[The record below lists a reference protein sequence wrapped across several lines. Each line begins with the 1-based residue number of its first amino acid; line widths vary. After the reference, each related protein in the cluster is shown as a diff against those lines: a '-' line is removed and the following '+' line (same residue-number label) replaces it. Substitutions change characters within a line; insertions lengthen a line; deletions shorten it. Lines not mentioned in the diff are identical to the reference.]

1 MKTSDASIS
10 RISLAVKKTL
20 HEPTFDLENPNCCSR
35 LMPRNKDTNECATRR
50 STKFKGHYI
59 FKQDAMTLSE
69 SFFLPT
75 TETSSWRLH
84 LCEAAKALKP
94 RQTLYPLPQF
104 SNMFLHCLLRSPLA
118 RNRWFF
124 LLFCHGAKKKHWIGL
139 KVRYPFSERC
149 SKCDRQS
156 KTCMPFGSF
165 L

>member
-69 SFFLPT
+69 GFFCRQRRRHRGGY
-75 TETSSWRLH
+75 TSVKLQKLSNH
-84 LCEAAKALKP
+84 DKHCIPA
-94 RQTLYPLPQF
+94 YLPQF

-124 LLFCHGAKKKHWIGL
+124 LLFCHGAKKKTLDWIESTL
-139 KVRYPFSERC
+139 SLF
-149 SKCDRQS
+149 
-156 KTCMPFGSF
+156 
-165 L
+165 